1 LVAKQPSPPRAVVIS
16 HITAALFAII
26 KKKFQDPVRKEK
38 PLIGDKPAVFLF
50 KMTDENI
57 YKIKLIEY
65 TNGIFKIEKMS
76 QIHPGIAEI

>member
-1 LVAKQPSPPRAVVIS
+1 
-16 HITAALFAII
+16 
-26 KKKFQDPVRKEK
+26 
-38 PLIGDKPAVFLF
+38 
-50 KMTDENI
+50 MTDENI